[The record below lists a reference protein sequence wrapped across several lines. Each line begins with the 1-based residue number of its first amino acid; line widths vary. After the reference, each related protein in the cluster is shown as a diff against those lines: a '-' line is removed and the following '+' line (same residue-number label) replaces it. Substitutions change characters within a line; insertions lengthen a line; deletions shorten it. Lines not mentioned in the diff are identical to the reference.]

1 MPRKGICER
10 GIYWSSSAVT
20 TERRIRVRGLPV
32 ATYAAIGTPAHNLSR
47 SLSGNG
53 QDVSEI
59 EPRVW
64 GGGFIT

>member
-1 MPRKGICER
+1 MPRKGICGR

-20 TERRIRVRGLPV
+20 TERRIRVRELQ
-32 ATYAAIGTPAHNLSR
+32 THNLSR